1 LDVNALAGKQAE
13 DLTDRHKLIA
23 AFVKQRSQRAEGQE
37 AIQLPSSKAT
47 VFSLHA
53 ERWRGLTWAEEE
65 LGVVWLLGAG
75 YHRSGERGDVYAE
88 LKRRDE
94 ADELFPTEQ
103 DYLDLEPDPVEFV
116 EAVARDAPGLMQ
128 QAIESPE
135 TEITGDLA
143 GALDVSVLVRDSGE
157 TREVWLGFS
166 MPPKSEVPPYP
177 EWLLVSLAALLP
189 EADQADL
196 RYGEAFPRPGGN
208 KRGEQVVH
216 WRRR

>member
-1 LDVNALAGKQAE
+1 MLLRVTRRALADLELDVNALAGKQAE
-13 DLTDRHKLIA
+13 DLTDRHKLIV

-53 ERWRGLTWAEEE
+53 ERWRGLTWAEEA

-75 YHRSGERGDVYAE
+75 YHRSGERSDVYAT

-103 DYLDLEPDPVEFV
+103 DYLDLEPDPTEFV
-116 EAVARDAPGLMQ
+116 ETVARDAPALMR
-128 QAIESPE
+128 QAIESPH

-143 GALDVSVLVRDSGE
+143 GALDVSVLVRGLAE
-157 TREVWLGFS
+157 TREVWVGFS
-166 MPPKSEVPPYP
+166 MPPKGQVPPYP
-177 EWLLVSLAALLP
+177 EWLLVALAALLP
-189 EADQADL
+189 
-196 RYGEAFPRPGGN
+196 
-208 KRGEQVVH
+208 
-216 WRRR
+216 